1 MFLASGRLFAI
12 RVNFAPCYQRY
23 VYIYIYIYI
32 TYQKILSKAKKD
44 RSIRVNL
51 QRVLAEKTG
60 FFQVPQSSFVN
71 NQQDTRPTLS
81 FLAYGW
87 YIIEKIQWNCK

>member
-1 MFLASGRLFAI
+1 MLPKI
-12 RVNFAPCYQRY
+12 C
-23 VYIYIYIYI
+23 IYIYIYI

-44 RSIRVNL
+44 RSIRANL